1 MSDSEETLGKKSD
14 ISVLIVEDDK
24 FLRGLIGEKLR
35 KEHYTVFEAIDGK
48 EGLEKIKS
56 EKPTIVLLDLVI
68 PETDGFEFLRI
79 IAEDKEVNATP
90 IIVLSNL
97 GSKEDIERARSLGAK
112 DFLVKANYT
121 PSEIIAEIKKIISEV
136 YL

>member
-1 MSDSEETLGKKSD
+1 MSSTETLGKQTE

-24 FLRGLIGEKLR
+24 FLRDLISEKLQ
-35 KEHYTVFEAIDGK
+35 KEGYVVTEAVDGR
-48 EGLEKIKS
+48 EGLEKIK
-56 EKPTIVLLDLVI
+56 EVKPAIVLLDLVI

-79 IAEDKEVNATP
+79 ISGDKEIAATP

-121 PSEIIAEIKKIISEV
+121 PGEIIAEIKKIVSEV

>member
-1 MSDSEETLGKKSD
+1 MTSNETLGKQAE
-14 ISVLIVEDDK
+14 ISVLIVEDDS
-24 FLRGLIGEKLR
+24 FLRGLISEKLQ
-35 KEHYTVFEAIDGK
+35 KEGYAVTEAIDGR
-48 EGLEKIKS
+48 EGLEKIK
-56 EKPTIVLLDLVI
+56 EVKPSIVLLDLVI
-68 PETDGFEFLRI
+68 PETDGFEFLRAI
-79 IAEDKEVNATP
+79 SGDKAVASTP

-121 PSEIIAEIKKIISEV
+121 PSEIIAQIKKIVSET